1 MSRKYFKKYKS
12 CQRKRKLITKIKTGI
27 KKNVDVSGKKYHI
40 SNRATCSC
48 KKW

>member
-27 KKNVDVSGKKYHI
+27 KKNVDVSGNLNNASK
-40 SNRATCSC
+40 
-48 KKW
+48 